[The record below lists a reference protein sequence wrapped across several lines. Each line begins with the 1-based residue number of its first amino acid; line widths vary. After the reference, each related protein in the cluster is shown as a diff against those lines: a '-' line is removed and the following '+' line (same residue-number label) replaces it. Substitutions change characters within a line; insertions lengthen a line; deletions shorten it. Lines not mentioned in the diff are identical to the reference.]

1 MKKFKSLLSILLILS
16 MAFSLIAVSAASSD
30 VTIIH
35 SGEPADINWD
45 SEEVAYIDFSE
56 ITEISVETGAKGHG
70 INLLPNNG
78 AKDWKAA
85 NRLDNGYLLL
95 GMQANTDGKDPEKL
109 DIGNVYIR
117 LDVKPA
123 EKANT
128 PYVLKVDYFGGGTG
142 KIDAHSFIETTY
154 YKQSTGKEYKMP
166 KFEYGSTYNS
176 GKVETMYQILEDAN
190 LNEQIHTPK
199 GDIRLHTANNAQ
211 LKIRRISLV
220 KYVSLNAPAQKEFRK
235 GSDDEIASF
244 DFSNHTEVP
253 ENGVLEGDGLDFYT
267 TQSDGRTMA
276 ANIIENRYLLFGK
289 QAHKSTDAEGNVTYA
304 NGAAYFKLAL
314 DNQLK
319 ANTPYAVKIEY
330 FGDGIGLNSRS
341 YINLR
346 HNTVSDGNNV
356 AVQKFLGSTSYNS
369 KKDEAI
375 YFLLPN
381 ANLNG
386 SIQDSTCGA
395 DFRLETWCG
404 NGTTTGAQMKIK
416 KVSVVKYDPS
426 VKFISDADYFNFY
439 SKGDLLANQ
448 VFVNR
453 NTGESVGINW
463 HNIETVKVVNSGE
476 DNFAVQPKYDSN
488 GLGTIGLKFTDNY
501 VKSAKNAKLT
511 VTYWDKGEGKFR
523 FQYNSVGSADTATPD
538 TVLEDSGKLKTVT
551 LDLKNTAFNTDTE
564 GSYDI
569 RLVTHS
575 KEITIESI
583 MIESVVEF
591 DVNGDGLLNEE
602 DFTIVRK
609 SLLFDSYDEMPDI
622 NSDGVFNIA
631 DLVALKKLILA
642 A

>member
-35 SGEPADINWD
+35 GGEPADINWD

-56 ITEISVETGAKGHG
+56 ITEISVKTGAKGHG
-70 INLLPNNG
+70 IDLLPNNG
-78 AKDWKAA
+78 ATSWKAA
-85 NRLDNGYLLL
+85 NRLSGDGYLLL
-95 GMQANTDGKDPEKL
+95 GKQANTDGKDPEKL
-109 DIGNVYIR
+109 DFGNVYIR
-117 LDVKPA
+117 LDVPLA

-142 KIDAHSFIETTY
+142 VDTGSYIRTCY
-154 YKQSTGKEYKMP
+154 YKASTGKEYNMP
-166 KFEYGSTYNS
+166 DFKYGSTYNS

-190 LNEQIHTPK
+190 LNEKIHTPK
-199 GDIRLHTANNAQ
+199 GDIRLNTWSGAQ

-220 KYVSLNAPAQKEFRK
+220 KYVSLNAPAQKEVRK

-244 DFSNHTEVP
+244 DFSNLTEVP
-253 ENGVLEGDGLDFYT
+253 EKGILKGDGLDFYT
-267 TQSDGRTMA
+267 TQSDGSAMA
-276 ANIIENRYLLFGK
+276 ANIIENGYLLFGR

-304 NGAAYFKLAL
+304 NGAPYFKLAL

-330 FGDGIGLNSRS
+330 FGGGIGLNKDSF
-341 YINLR
+341 IDLR
-346 HNTVSDGNNV
+346 HNTVSNGNNV
-356 AVQKFLGSTSYNS
+356 AVRKTLGSTYNS

-375 YFLLPN
+375 YLLLPN

-386 SIQDSTCGA
+386 SIQSSTCGA

-426 VKFISDADYFNFY
+426 VSVSSDAVYFNVY

-448 VFVNR
+448 VVVNG
-453 NTGESVGINW
+453 NTGEYAGINW
-463 HNIETVKVVNSGE
+463 YNIETVKVVNSGE

-488 GLGTIGLKFTDNY
+488 GLGTIGLRFTDNY

-511 VTYWDKGEGKFR
+511 VTYWDKGEGKFG
-523 FQYNSVGSADTATPD
+523 FQYNSAENAYTATPN
-538 TVLEDSGKLKTVT
+538 TVLEDSGELKTVT
-551 LDLKNTAFNTDTE
+551 LDLKNTAFNTAMV

-569 RLVTHS
+569 RLVTNS

-591 DVNGDGLLNEE
+591 DVNGDGLFNEE